1 MSRLAWKPTIQVD
14 LLCYGPIKNES
25 CVDGILI
32 MWVIGDPNNTRVLVL
47 NVSIIECSTLIY
59 VSGVSGLLWLQR
71 LDIIWSRDF
80 ISLFL
85 ISLVFISEV
94 VWVRESRSQ
103 WDVMHSETKIALQKK
118 SVYLANKIIDLKFSK
133 LKMSLL
139 RSWRI
144 CINIYYLF

>member
-1 MSRLAWKPTIQVD
+1 MSRLAWKPTIQID

-32 MWVIGDPNNTRVLVL
+32 MWVVGDPNNTGVSVL

-85 ISLVFISEV
+85 VSLVFISEV
-94 VWVRESRSQ
+94 VRVRESRSQ
-103 WDVMHSETKIALQKK
+103 WDMMHSETKIALQKK
-118 SVYLANKIIDLKFSK
+118 VYTSRTK
-133 LKMSLL
+133 
-139 RSWRI
+139 
-144 CINIYYLF
+144 